1 MSSFEIEVDRSIE
14 AAITRIIQNELGE
27 ISVQITRKNK
37 SKYLIEIQDGVEITN
52 AQKVSM
58 RDSIIAI
65 FDQKGLIVSFQ
76 AWQND

>member
-37 SKYLIEIQDGVEITN
+37 TKYLIEIQDGVEITN